1 MQMTISPP
9 LLDAPPAS
17 HELTDCDCA
26 QFATYLPLAAGIDR
40 VIPSAPE
47 IHAAI
52 GQINGSRT
60 AAGRI
65 RLDSEFLVSDR
76 EGMIHASA
84 AQYYWFSFPII
95 SADGGTRVV

>member
-1 MQMTISPP
+1 M
-9 LLDAPPAS
+9 
-17 HELTDCDCA
+17 
-26 QFATYLPLAAGIDR
+26 
-40 VIPSAPE
+40 
-47 IHAAI
+47 
-52 GQINGSRT
+52 
-60 AAGRI
+60 